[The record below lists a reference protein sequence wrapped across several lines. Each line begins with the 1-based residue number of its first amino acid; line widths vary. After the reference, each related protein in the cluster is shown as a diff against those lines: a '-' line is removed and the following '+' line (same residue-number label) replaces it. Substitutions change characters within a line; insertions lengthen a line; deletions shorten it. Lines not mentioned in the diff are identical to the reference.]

1 MLRTLIKLTLL
12 ASIGYYSVA
21 LASVN
26 GIWKDSQDKFWL
38 YLDEQNTTVAVEIK
52 GDLTGPNIY
61 IGSLNNSNLDVKTVL
76 ASLQLTGVIS
86 TTEDSISGILTTDGV
101 TSDYVASKIFSY
113 EGSNTDGLWL
123 VEPNHYLLYLS
134 VNREGNPL
142 IVVLDMTINPDQTI
156 QHDIF
161 VGSVTQN
168 GFLGTS
174 LLNDNLSMNLGFTA
188 EEIILNGKYI
198 VKAIPPQTTEFTA
211 NRIFLVDPENLTLE
225 TLQSEFDKNQFVEFI
240 TLALSESAFN
250 QMQSKE
256 AKLASAM
263 VEGLTEAQ
271 KIEISQDLVA
281 KQAQKAKCS
290 DLNYPDFWDWAGLCQ

>member
-1 MLRTLIKLTLL
+1 
-12 ASIGYYSVA
+12 
-21 LASVN
+21 
-26 GIWKDSQDKFWL
+26 
-38 YLDEQNTTVAVEIK
+38 
-52 GDLTGPNIY
+52 
-61 IGSLNNSNLDVKTVL
+61 
-76 ASLQLTGVIS
+76 
-86 TTEDSISGILTTDGV
+86 
-101 TSDYVASKIFSY
+101 
-113 EGSNTDGLWL
+113 
-123 VEPNHYLLYLS
+123 LYLS